1 VLHIQEEL
9 VSSLESHLEDSHHFR
24 PVRTEVLVVG
34 VCDSCSRNPGRKVS
48 RRHTLEHVHHAGEGT
63 GS

>member
-1 VLHIQEEL
+1 
-9 VSSLESHLEDSHHFR
+9 
-24 PVRTEVLVVG
+24 VLVVG

-48 RRHTLEHVHHAGEGT
+48 RRHTLEHVHHTGEGS